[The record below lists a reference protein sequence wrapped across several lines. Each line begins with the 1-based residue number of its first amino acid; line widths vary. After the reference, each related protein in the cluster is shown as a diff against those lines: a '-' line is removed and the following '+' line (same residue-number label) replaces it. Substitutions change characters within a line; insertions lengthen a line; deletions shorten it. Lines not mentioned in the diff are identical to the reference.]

1 MYATRIPDF
10 RRRLIERI
18 VREDPWI
25 AHSVAASASQVELG
39 AQIGIAPDILEQ
51 AANLLRRGAPSEDG
65 NLSRTR
71 LGRRRLRIWLTRD
84 EQTRLKAYAHGRELL
99 PGAAIR
105 CLMHAAMQTSREPNA
120 RAFRVPRKP
129 GEALPHELRRH
140 NHELAPQVT
149 NGLYDAIV
157 QRAAAFGVGYNPYC
171 RYWVLDMIDGKLDG
185 LVEIPIVPFLGLHDD
200 PKSYVLPVWEKTG

>member
-25 AHSVAASASQVELG
+25 ARSVAGSGNQIELG
-39 AQIGIAPDILEQ
+39 AQIGVAPEILEQ
-51 AANLLRRGAPSEDG
+51 AAHMLRRGARSEDG
-65 NLSRTR
+65 NLGTIR

-84 EQTRLKAYAHGRELL
+84 ERTKLKAHSEARELL
-99 PGAAIR
+99 SGAAIR
-105 CLMHAAMQTSREPNA
+105 CLMHAAMQTAREPNA

-129 GEALPHELRRH
+129 GELLPNELRRH
-140 NHELAPQVT
+140 NHEVAPQVT

-157 QRAAAFGVGYNPYC
+157 QRAGAYGVDVNPYV
-171 RYWVLDMIDGKLDG
+171 RYWVLDMVDGKLDDM
-185 LVEIPIVPFLGLHDD
+185 EIPIVPFLGLYDD
-200 PKSYVLPVWEKTG
+200 AKSYVLPVWDKTG